1 VKVLV
6 IGNCAIDRSFRLSRL
21 PAAGET
27 VLADGSSDDIG
38 GKGANQAVA
47 AARAGAAVILC
58 SAIGRDED
66 GARMKS
72 RLCAESV
79 RTEFVF
85 ERDGRTDQSVVLVAT
100 SGENCIVSSHE
111 MARSIGP
118 EAAAD
123 ALATLEAGDIL
134 LMQGNLPRRTT
145 EHCLREGRRRGTLVV
160 LNPAPIAFP
169 YSQLW
174 ELVDIVVANEVESR
188 TLTGDGDPIAGAR
201 TLLGRGPKLVVTT
214 LGRMGAV
221 VVGNNRD
228 YRIPAP
234 QVGVVDTTG
243 AGDVFCGV
251 FAAGMALDLPAER
264 AVSWAVRAATLS
276 VTRWGTQRAFPT
288 PGEMASLRQSNT
300 EGELW
305 PIQGGAGPESGGRA
319 LGAPPASDPE
329 GHIR

>member
-1 VKVLV
+1 MGSSSSMFPRSTSRLLKARFSSLRSGPTAGCWSACSPQKRDDRIRSPRGSRRDVKVLV

-134 LMQGNLPRRTT
+134 
-145 EHCLREGRRRGTLVV
+145 
-160 LNPAPIAFP
+160 
-169 YSQLW
+169 
-174 ELVDIVVANEVESR
+174 
-188 TLTGDGDPIAGAR
+188 
-201 TLLGRGPKLVVTT
+201 
-214 LGRMGAV
+214 
-221 VVGNNRD
+221 
-228 YRIPAP
+228 
-234 QVGVVDTTG
+234 
-243 AGDVFCGV
+243 
-251 FAAGMALDLPAER
+251 
-264 AVSWAVRAATLS
+264 
-276 VTRWGTQRAFPT
+276 
-288 PGEMASLRQSNT
+288 
-300 EGELW
+300 
-305 PIQGGAGPESGGRA
+305 
-319 LGAPPASDPE
+319 
-329 GHIR
+329 